1 MERNTR
7 KLVCA
12 ILVITWLS
20 ACTSLQP
27 VYPAPDIIVQQ
38 VRAGD
43 YVRVAT
49 HDGDTIEFKVL
60 EIDTRKLVGKE
71 KSVAYQD
78 ILQLEVKRFDG
89 GETLWLLGG
98 IALGFT
104 VLIVAA
110 TIAAGPG
117 MPAGPQ

>member
-1 MERNTR
+1 MERNSR

-12 ILVITWLS
+12 ILVITWLT

-43 YVRVAT
+43 FVRVAT

-60 EIDTRKLVGKE
+60 KTDTRKLVGKD

-78 ILQLEVKRFDG
+78 ILQLEVKRIDS

-98 IALGFT
+98 IVLGFT
-104 VLIVAA
+104 MLFVAAIIVA
-110 TIAAGPG
+110 GPV
-117 MPAGPQ
+117 PAQ

>member
-1 MERNTR
+1 MMTMERNRR

-43 YVRVAT
+43 FVRVAT

-60 EIDTRKLVGKE
+60 KIDTRKLVGKE
-71 KSVAYQD
+71 QSVAYQD
-78 ILQLEVKRFDG
+78 ILQLEVKRIDS

-98 IALGFT
+98 IVLGFT
-104 VLIVAA
+104 MLFVAAIIVA
-110 TIAAGPG
+110 GPV
-117 MPAGPQ
+117 PVL